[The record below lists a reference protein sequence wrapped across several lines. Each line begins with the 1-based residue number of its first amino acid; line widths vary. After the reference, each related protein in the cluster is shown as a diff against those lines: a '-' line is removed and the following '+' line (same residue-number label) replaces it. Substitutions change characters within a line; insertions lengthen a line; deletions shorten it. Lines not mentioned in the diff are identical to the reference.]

1 MHSGQNSSQENEAL
15 ETDGYVTR
23 LRMVG
28 KKVLLARRRLERRQ
42 IERRLAVRRTRNI
55 SVMEEH
61 RTGLDRR
68 GWTERRDST
77 NRRDARLQ
85 SVGVDFK
92 TSNSAS
98 VLRTDARKRALLKT
112 LLDKTDLLK

>member
-1 MHSGQNSSQENEAL
+1 MHSGQGSSQKNEAL

-28 KKVLLARRRLERRQ
+28 KKALLARRRLERRQ
-42 IERRLAVRRTRNI
+42 VERRLAVRRTHNV
-55 SVMEEH
+55 SVTEEH
-61 RTGLDRR
+61 RTGQDRR
-68 GWTERRDST
+68 GRTQRRDGT

-85 SVGVDFK
+85 YVDVDFK
-92 TSNSAS
+92 TSTAS
-98 VLRTDARKRALLKT
+98 VLRTDARKRAILKT

>member
-42 IERRLAVRRTRNI
+42 IERRLAVRRTHNV
-55 SVMEEH
+55 SVANEH
-61 RTGLDRR
+61 RTGRDRR
-68 GWTERRDST
+68 CQAERRDGT

-85 SVGVDFK
+85 YVGVDFK
-92 TSNSAS
+92 TSNTPSI
-98 VLRTDARKRALLKT
+98 LRTDARKRALLKT
-112 LLDKTDLLK
+112 LLAKTDLLK